1 MPRLE
6 ASLELRIDAL
16 SAVAAEGVGAASPC
30 KLLIARWF
38 YNTSA
43 PTLHF

>member
-1 MPRLE
+1 M
-6 ASLELRIDAL
+6 SLELRIDAL

-38 YNTSA
+38 YNTSV